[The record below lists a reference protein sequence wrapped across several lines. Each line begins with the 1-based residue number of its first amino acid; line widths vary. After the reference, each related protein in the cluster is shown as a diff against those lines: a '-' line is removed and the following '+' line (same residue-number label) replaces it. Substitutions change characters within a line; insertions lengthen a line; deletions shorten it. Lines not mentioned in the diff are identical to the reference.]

1 MLCAL
6 MDLIPTYLLKGRVI
20 ALDEKMDL
28 LQICS
33 AQKWCKFVQTGEEI
47 WAKVVNAEFAYLF
60 TPQCKRYAKSAFTT
74 FAQIYS
80 PVCTNLHH
88 FWAEQI

>member
-33 AQKWCKFVQTGEEI
+33 AQK
-47 WAKVVNAEFAYLF
+47 
-60 TPQCKRYAKSAFTT
+60 
-74 FAQIYS
+74 
-80 PVCTNLHH
+80 
-88 FWAEQI
+88 